1 MAQHLD
7 LEEQEQLD
15 QLKHFWKRWGDLISW
30 GLIIVFGSYAA
41 WNGYQYWQRSQAA
54 KAGVLFEEIER
65 AAQAKELTRL
75 EQALTDIR
83 ASFGSTAYA
92 QRAALIAAAAYAEQS
107 QSEKALA
114 ALTWV
119 VDKASDEGLQAVAR
133 LRLAG
138 LLADDQKFDQ
148 ALQQLV
154 AKVPAEFAP
163 LVADRRADI
172 LMLQGKP
179 AEAKAE
185 YLKAYQAMPATHD
198 YRKLIEFKL
207 NGLGVDPAVT
217 APAPATAS

>member
-30 GLIIVFGSYAA
+30 GLIAVFGAFAA

-65 AAQAKELTRL
+65 AAQAKEAGRL
-75 EQALTDIR
+75 DQALNDIR
-83 ASFGSTAYA
+83 SSFGGTAYA
-92 QRAALIAAAAYAEQS
+92 QRAALIAASAYAEQS
-107 QSEKALA
+107 QPEKALA
-114 ALTWV
+114 TLNWV
-119 VDKASDEGLQAVAR
+119 VDKAADPGLQAVAR

-138 LLADDQKFDQ
+138 LLADDKKFDE
-148 ALQQLV
+148 ALQQLA
-154 AKVPAEFAP
+154 AKVPSEFAP

-172 LMLQGKP
+172 LMLQGK
-179 AEAKAE
+179 ATEAKAE
-185 YLKAYQAMPATHD
+185 YQKAYDAMPATQE

-207 NGLGVDPAVT
+207 NGLGVDPA
-217 APAPATAS
+217 PAAATAASNS